1 MTVFIRAR
9 WLQSIAAALLWLA
22 ATTQVFAQAQST
34 AAWPSGPLKLVV
46 PYAAGGGTDIVARLV
61 AAKLAMALGR
71 PVIVDNRPGGRSII
85 AYEAVL
91 HEPADGQTLLFNNS
105 SHTIQAAYKGL
116 RYDPATDFTPVSEVA
131 LAPLVFVVPQ
141 SNPSRTVPEFVEWT
155 RKRPGKVAFGSFG
168 VGTASH
174 LAGEILNGAQGIDM
188 VHVAYK
194 GSAPALNDL
203 LGEQI
208 QSMFVDPAAAI
219 PYVKS
224 GRLKAL
230 AMTGTRRW
238 KAYADVPTFG
248 ELGYKDLS
256 SSGWWGFLAKK
267 GTPPEL
273 VNRLAAELKKIV
285 AMPDVAE
292 RLEALG
298 AEAFASTPQE
308 FEASIRKDM
317 ARWKRVIDERNIV
330 LE

>member
-1 MTVFIRAR
+1 MTTSIRAR
-9 WLQSIAAALLWLA
+9 WLQSIAATMLWLA
-22 ATTQVFAQAQST
+22 ATTPVLAQAQSA

-85 AYEAVL
+85 AYETVL

-256 SSGWWGFLAKK
+256 SSGWWGLLAKK
-267 GTPPEL
+267 GTPPEI